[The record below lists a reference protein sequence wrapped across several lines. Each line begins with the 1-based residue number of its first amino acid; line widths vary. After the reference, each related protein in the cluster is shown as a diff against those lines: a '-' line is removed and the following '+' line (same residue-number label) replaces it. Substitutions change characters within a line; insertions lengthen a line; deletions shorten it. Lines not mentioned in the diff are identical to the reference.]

1 MKNNLTAN
9 KVIMCLFTAILF
21 FSFFSNPVLSQEKR
35 VRVIAEKANIHLR
48 PDKRSLVIETVDKGT
63 ILTLRQ
69 TRRVKKLWDY
79 VYFTS
84 EKTGISKSGYILDS
98 LVEKLFGGIKA
109 VTLDE
114 GKDKSILHFRQ
125 AFWGVNKEHVLKL
138 EGKPSSQEF
147 MDGLEI
153 VGYQQKVAG
162 MKCKI
167 EYIFKEDKLI
177 RAKYVFLEQRK
188 YDNQYIADYKIVKD
202 FITKNSEL
210 PSVDNINWL
219 NSLYKEDYSKWG
231 LAISLGHLEYVSLW
245 STPETDIM
253 LKLYGENNKILIEV
267 EYSGIKFKDVENG

>member
-9 KVIMCLFTAILF
+9 KVIMCLFMAILF
-21 FSFFSNPVLSQEKR
+21 VSFFSNPVLSQEKR
-35 VRVIAEKANIHLR
+35 IRVIAEKANIHLR
-48 PDKRSLVIETVDKGT
+48 PDKRSPVIDTVDKGT

-98 LVEKLFGGIKA
+98 LVERLFGGIKA

-114 GKDKSILHFRQ
+114 GKGKSILHFRQ

-153 VGYQQKVAG
+153 VGYQQKVAE

-177 RAKYVFLEQRK
+177 RAKYVFTEQRK
-188 YDNQYIADYKIVKD
+188 YKNQYIADYKIVKD
-202 FITKNSEL
+202 FITKNSDL
-210 PSVDNINWL
+210 SSVNNINWL

-245 STPETDIM
+245 DTPETDIM

-267 EYSGIKFKDVENG
+267 EYSGKKFKDVEK

>member
-1 MKNNLTAN
+1 
-9 KVIMCLFTAILF
+9 MCLFMAILF

>member
-1 MKNNLTAN
+1 M
-9 KVIMCLFTAILF
+9 AILF
-21 FSFFSNPVLSQEKR
+21 FSFFSNPVLPQEKK

-48 PDKRSLVIETVDKGT
+48 PDKRSPVIETVDKGT

-69 TRRVKKLWDY
+69 TRRAKKLWNY

-84 EKTGISKSGYILDS
+84 ETTGISKSGYILDS
-98 LVEKLFGGIKA
+98 LVERLFGGIKA

-114 GKDKSILHFRQ
+114 EKDKSILHFRQ
-125 AFWGVNKEHVLKL
+125 AFWGVDKEYVLKL

-188 YDNQYIADYKIVKD
+188 YQNQYIADYKKVKD

-210 PSVDNINWL
+210 SSVDNINWL

>member
-1 MKNNLTAN
+1 MKNNRTAN
-9 KVIMCLFTAILF
+9 KVIMCLFMAILF
-21 FSFFSNPVLSQEKR
+21 FSFFSNPVLSQEKK

-48 PDKRSLVIETVDKGT
+48 PDKRSLVIETVDKGI

-69 TRRVKKLWDY
+69 ARRVKQLWNY

-98 LVEKLFGGIKA
+98 LVERLFRGIKA
-109 VTLDE
+109 VTLDD
-114 GKDKSILHFRQ
+114 GKDKSVLHFRQ
-125 AFWGVNKEHVLKL
+125 VFWGVNKEHVLKL

-153 VGYQQKVAG
+153 IGYQQKVAG

-177 RAKYVFLEQRK
+177 RAKYVFLEQHK
-188 YDNQYIADYKIVKD
+188 YKNQYIADYKKAKD
-202 FITKNSEL
+202 FIIKNIEL
-210 PSVDNINWL
+210 SSVDNINWL

-267 EYSGIKFKDVENG
+267 EYSGNKFKDVKK

>member
-9 KVIMCLFTAILF
+9 KVITCLFMAILF